1 MSEAT
6 YLRKVKQKK
15 ARNTE
20 NRATATKERITGS
33 YFYPKS
39 NLYTRQEF
47 ELLDTIFSDEPME
60 EIEREVEQSVSRDF
74 WPQNKENLLNP
85 PISRKNTL
93 MTNFAW
99 FSSGVILTSVISIVI
114 FQLKIAEFKAN
125 DNIQIVFHKSAH
137 ITTEKTVDTDITS
150 NLTKVPQ
157 RIAQTNTNTKEI
169 KLPFF
174 SNFFEKKPEAP
185 KTVSKNNNQIA
196 ENKSQNLKVNF
207 VNHTIQNGD
216 SLWLIAKEYYGDPS
230 PQNIKKIQ
238 DANAIRTIELLLPGK
253 KLVIPL

>member
-6 YLRKVKQKK
+6 YLHKTRQRK
-15 ARNTE
+15 ARNTS
-20 NRATATKERITGS
+20 NITATKERITGS

-47 ELLDTIFSDEPME
+47 ELLDTIFSDEPIE
-60 EIEREVEQSVSRDF
+60 EIDREVEHRDF

-85 PISRKNTL
+85 PISLKSKL

-99 FSSGVILTSVISIVI
+99 FAGVVILTSVISIIV
-114 FQLKIAEFKAN
+114 FQLKIAEFKN
-125 DNIQIVFHKSAH
+125 KENIQIVFHKSAH
-137 ITTEKTVDTDITS
+137 ITTEKTVDTDLTS
-150 NLTKVPQ
+150 SLTKEPQ
-157 RIAQTNTNTKEI
+157 KIAQANVNKGI
-169 KLPFF
+169 KLPVFPGLFF
-174 SNFFEKKPEAP
+174 KKPAADKVVP
-185 KTVSKNNNQIA
+185 QTKNQIA
-196 ENKSQNLKVNF
+196 EAENKIQQDLKTNF

-230 PQNIKKIQ
+230 PDNIKRIRN
-238 DANAIRTIELLLPGK
+238 ANDIRTLNLLLPGN